1 MIDAQGNVKAYSG
14 QGRLLGNLA
23 GFFFVGILLLGSV
36 VALNFWDL
44 DMVWVPGLVFLVL
57 YTGAF
62 FVAKEIIGRSDSLE
76 QQDLHGEHGEPLD
89 AMASRSA
96 ESRSSAGEPKASSQY

>member
-1 MIDAQGNVKAYSG
+1 MISNGQVKAYSG
-14 QGRLLGNLA
+14 QGRFLGNFAAFL
-23 GFFFVGILLLGSV
+23 FVFLMLVGSA

-44 DMVWVPGLVFLVL
+44 DYVWIPGLIFLGL
-57 YTGAF
+57 YAGAF
-62 FVAKEIIGRSDSLE
+62 FVGKEIIGRSDSLE

-96 ESRSSAGEPKASSQY
+96 ESNAPAGERKPSAQH